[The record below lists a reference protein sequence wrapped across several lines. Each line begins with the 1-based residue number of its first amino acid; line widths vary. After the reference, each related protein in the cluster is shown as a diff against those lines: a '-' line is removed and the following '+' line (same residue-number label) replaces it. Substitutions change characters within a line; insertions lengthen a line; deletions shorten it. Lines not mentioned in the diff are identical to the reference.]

1 MLAVGI
7 VQTHEHQR
15 SRQNSMPL
23 PRDCHTLQLLDRA
36 TTQARAPHAQATTM
50 ATTTRT
56 QDTLRHRLAA
66 ALQWRRTRLTGGP
79 LAENLAQIGQARHRR
94 LHADVLVA

>member
-7 VQTHEHQR
+7 VQAHAHQR

-23 PRDCHTLQLLDRA
+23 PDGHTLQLLDRA
-36 TTQARAPHAQATTM
+36 TTQARAPHAR
-50 ATTTRT
+50 ATTTCA
-56 QDTLRHRLAA
+56 QHTLRHRWAA
-66 ALQWRRTRLTGGP
+66 ALQWRRTRLTGGL
-79 LAENLAQIGQARHRR
+79 LAEDLAQIGQARHRR